1 MKKVYEVLLAATVLS
16 LLSLFCACS
25 NSYDKMVE
33 EYNKKY
39 FAIEPTAPNNPD
51 ISDNTFLPDN
61 MLEKRYTFIKGYESR
76 LAAPSGGA
84 SYDWTVK
91 LPDVNDPEVIVEK
104 SVCSEQIY
112 NFFPERVFK
121 TDTEATLVLTVT
133 DSTGAEYIDTALII
147 VISRN

>member
-1 MKKVYEVLLAATVLS
+1 MNSILGNKKVDDPPKIAGRYTK
-16 LLSLFCACS
+16 F
-25 NSYDKMVE
+25 
-33 EYNKKY
+33 

-61 MLEKRYTFIKGYESR
+61 MLEKRYTFIKGYESS

-112 NFFPERVFK
+112 NFFPERVF
-121 TDTEATLVLTVT
+121 
-133 DSTGAEYIDTALII
+133 G
-147 VISRN
+147 